1 MMILKSKLEVV
12 TESLTSLDKLITWR
26 TKMCFDLF
34 LSEGELQSCQR
45 LLMLMLR
52 CLTMRRSQPKH
63 PKVTEATQA
72 GGMVLKMT
80 RTGNVM
86 GLMMLVGDECSD
98 NSK

>member
-1 MMILKSKLEVV
+1 
-12 TESLTSLDKLITWR
+12 
-26 TKMCFDLF
+26 
-34 LSEGELQSCQR
+34 
-45 LLMLMLR
+45 LR